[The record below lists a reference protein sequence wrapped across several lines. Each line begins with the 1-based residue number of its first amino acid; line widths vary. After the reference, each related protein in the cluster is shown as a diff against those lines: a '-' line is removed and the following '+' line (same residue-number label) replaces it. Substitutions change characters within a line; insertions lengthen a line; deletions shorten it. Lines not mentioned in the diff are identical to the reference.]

1 MMRIQRLHRS
11 LARAAVRVVVLA
23 TALAAAAPATAGD
36 DGLLRIHLL
45 WTNDVHGHIAPEP
58 AKFMNPDFPP
68 PLGGGAS
75 AATYIHEVTV
85 KAAAAGEEVLLVD
98 VGDMFQ
104 GTPIGNK
111 TKGTAVIEYMNAV
124 GYHFAVPGNHDFDMG
139 RDNAERLARMSK
151 FPWVAANLIE
161 KSTGQPVDWVQPT
174 LMLEIGGIRI
184 GVVGIITPATA
195 HMSFPKNIEGLDFQE
210 MAPVVERYR
219 DQLKAQGADLIFLAI
234 HEGLPYDPVKGWAN
248 LLAAQGEAVREQEGA
263 YGSNYSRGG
272 MNLME
277 LVNVV
282 PGIDFAVG
290 GHTHRGYREPWID
303 PQTHTMCFESF
314 GNGSSIGHA
323 VLLVDRATRSLVGY
337 EGAHADGTLIT
348 LFEDEI
354 WPHPGIAE
362 VIRPYHEAAEADMGK
377 VIGSLAIPLGRGGP
391 GASLVAN
398 LVTDAMRERFS
409 ADLAVQNVGGL
420 RSDMQAGDQST
431 RDVFSVLPFGNE
443 LQIVIMDG
451 RMVRRLIE
459 SRVAGRSGGILLSGA
474 RVVIDPTRPD
484 WDRVVELEIG
494 GRPWNPDAEYD
505 VVITDFLME
514 GNSGMDFLTTIA
526 ADKITP
532 SGVSQAE
539 AVEEYITRHSPVR
552 PRIDDR
558 WVEKPGHPQAEY
570 LALPWL

>member
-1 MMRIQRLHRS
+1 MMRILRQHRA
-11 LARAAVRVVVLA
+11 LARAV
-23 TALAAAAPATAGD
+23 ALAAALVASLPAAAGDD
-36 DGLLRIHLL
+36 DGLLRVHLL

-75 AATYIHEVTV
+75 AATYISEVRA

-111 TKGTAVIEYMNAV
+111 TKGSAVIEYMNAV
-124 GYHFAVPGNHDFDMG
+124 GYLFSVPGNHDFDMG
-139 RDNAERLARMSK
+139 RENTERLARMSK
-151 FPWVAANLIE
+151 FPWLAANLVE
-161 KSTGQPVDWVQPT
+161 KSTGQLVDWVQPT
-174 LMLEIGGIRI
+174 MMLEVGGIRFGI
-184 GVVGIITPATA
+184 IGIITPGTA
-195 HMSFPKNIEGLDFQE
+195 SMSFPKNIEGLEFLGMPE
-210 MAPVVERYR
+210 TVERYR
-219 DQLKAQGADLIFLAI
+219 DQLEAQGADIIFLAI
-234 HEGLPYDPVKGWAN
+234 HEGLPFDPVQGWNN
-248 LLAAQGEAVREQEGA
+248 LVAAQEEATREQQGA

-277 LVNVV
+277 LVNLV
-282 PGIDFAVG
+282 PGIDIAVG
-290 GHTHRGYREPWID
+290 GHTHRGYQEPWID
-303 PQTHTMCFESF
+303 PVNHTMCFESF

-323 VLLVDRATRSLVGY
+323 VLLVDRATRALVGY
-337 EGAHADGTLIT
+337 EGAHAGGTLIT

-354 WPHPGIAE
+354 WPDPAIAE
-362 VIRPYHEAAEADMGK
+362 VIRPHHEAAEAEMGK
-377 VIGSLAIPLGRGGP
+377 VIGSTAGPLGRGGP

-409 ADLAVQNVGGL
+409 GDLAVQNAGGL
-420 RSDMQAGDQST
+420 RADIPAGDLTT

-443 LQIVIMDG
+443 LQVVAMDG
-451 RMVRRLIE
+451 RMVRRIIE

-494 GRPWNPDAEYD
+494 GKPWDPAAEYD

-514 GNSGMDFLTTIA
+514 GNSGLDFLTTIPA
-526 ADKITP
+526 EKITP
-532 SGVSQAE
+532 SGVTQAE
-539 AVEEYITRHSPVR
+539 AVEQYIARHSPVR
-552 PRIDDR
+552 ARIDDR
-558 WVEKPGHPQAEY
+558 WTEKPGHPQADY
-570 LALPWL
+570 LARPWL

>member
-1 MMRIQRLHRS
+1 MAPNRLRRTLV
-11 LARAAVRVVVLA
+11 LAACLA
-23 TALAAAAPATAGD
+23 TALAAAPSGAAAAD
-36 DGLLRIHLL
+36 DLLRIHLL

-75 AATYIHEVTV
+75 AATYINEVTA

-111 TKGTAVIEYMNAV
+111 TKGAAVIEYMNAI
-124 GYHFAVPGNHDFDMG
+124 GYQFAVPGNHDFDMG

-151 FPWVAANLIE
+151 FPWLAANLVE
-161 KSTGQPVDWVQPT
+161 KATGQVVDWAQPT
-174 LMLEIGGIRI
+174 LMMEVGGIRI
-184 GVVGIITPATA
+184 GVIGIITPATA
-195 HMSFPKNIEGLDFQE
+195 HMSFPKNIEGLEFLD
-210 MAPVVERYR
+210 MVTTVERYR
-219 DQLKAQGADLIFLAI
+219 DQLRAQGADLIFLAI
-234 HEGLPYDPVKGWAN
+234 HEGLPFDPALGWKN
-248 LLAAQGEAVREQEGA
+248 LRAAQEEADREQQGA
-263 YGSNYSRGG
+263 YGANYSRGG

-277 LVNVV
+277 LVNKV

-303 PQTHTMCFESF
+303 PQNHTMCFESF

-323 VLLVDRATRSLVGY
+323 VLLVDRATRALVGY
-337 EGAHADGTLIT
+337 EGAHAEGTLIT

-354 WPHPGIAE
+354 WPDPAIAE
-362 VIRPYHEAAEADMGK
+362 VIRPYHEAAEAEMGK

-409 ADLAVQNVGGL
+409 ADLAVQNAGGL
-420 RSDMQAGDQST
+420 RADMPAGDVST
-431 RDVFSVLPFGNE
+431 RDVFSVLPFGND
-443 LQIVIMDG
+443 LQIVTMDG
-451 RMVRRLIE
+451 RMVRRIIE

-494 GRPWNPDAEYD
+494 GRPWDPAAEYD

-514 GNSGMDFLTTIA
+514 GNSGLDFLTTIA

-539 AVEEYITRHSPVR
+539 AVEEYIARHSPVR

-558 WVEKPGHPQAEY
+558 WVEKPGHPQAAY
-570 LALPWL
+570 LAQPWL